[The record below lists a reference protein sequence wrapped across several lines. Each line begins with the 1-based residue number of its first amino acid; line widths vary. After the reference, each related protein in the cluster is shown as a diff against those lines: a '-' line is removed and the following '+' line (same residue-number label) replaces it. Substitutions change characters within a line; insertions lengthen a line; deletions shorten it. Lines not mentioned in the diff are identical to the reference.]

1 MKTLTMEG
9 NYELIQGTRESYE
22 DYELVPEPHWRDE
35 FTDRLSTEV
44 FCLLPKGR

>member
-22 DYELVPEPHWRDE
+22 DYELVPEPYWRDE